1 MGSDH
6 DQWQYEAYE
15 VKPFPITSR
24 SGCVRRPP
32 SVNSGRDAYECVA
45 TGWVAAKLVGPLAI
59 KPEPAEAA
67 VYSDDGNGLLRL
79 LGNSSITDHAI
90 SADIVSV
97 SFQWPEDVQ
106 SVVLLYIRSS
116 TSNYNITLTSRSGT
130 NTNRFHLEDPNVC
143 QICRSSARVI
153 RNMNIS
159 NSLDI
164 VAPTE
169 SE

>member
-1 MGSDH
+1 MGSDP

-24 SGCVRRPP
+24 SGCVRRSP

-45 TGWVAAKLVGPLAI
+45 TGSVGAKQVGPLAI

-79 LGNSSITDHAI
+79 LGNSSITDHLM

-97 SFQWPEDVQ
+97 IFQWPEDVQ
-106 SVVLLYIRSS
+106 SVVLLYIRRS
-116 TSNYNITLTSRSGT
+116 TSNHNITLMPRNGT
-130 NTNRFHLEDPNVC
+130 NTNRFHLEDPSVC
-143 QICRSSARVI
+143 QICRSSAHVI
-153 RNMNIS
+153 RSMKQ
-159 NSLDI
+159 
-164 VAPTE
+164 PRHCCTY
-169 SE
+169 